1 MNVNTFL
8 CLKCTKVL
16 KSEVNRNRHTVR
28 LHREYQVKFRC
39 HICKKLYARKDTQ
52 RHSLIVHETPESR
65 FEQVKIEQPKMEA
78 PKQWYAP
85 PEAMTRP
92 LFRLV
97 YGKDKLLDPTTTS
110 KKQPTASIREVG
122 DTDPNFTPMTI
133 DEALAALNQPTRCTT
148 EELAEDLYITPSNS
162 DISTRS
168 DKTDCLDELLDWEK
182 EVRNIKVYGTF
193 Q

>member
-1 MNVNTFL
+1 
-8 CLKCTKVL
+8 
-16 KSEVNRNRHTVR
+16 
-28 LHREYQVKFRC
+28 
-39 HICKKLYARKDTQ
+39 
-52 RHSLIVHETPESR
+52 
-65 FEQVKIEQPKMEA
+65 MEA
-78 PKQWYAP
+78 PKQWYPP

-97 YGKDKLLDPTTTS
+97 YGKDKLLNPTTIS
-110 KKQPTASIREVG
+110 KKRPTTSFREAG

-133 DEALAALNQPTRCTT
+133 DQAFAALNQPTRCTT
-148 EELAEDLYITPSNS
+148 KELPEDLYITPSNS
-162 DISTRS
+162 DTSTRS